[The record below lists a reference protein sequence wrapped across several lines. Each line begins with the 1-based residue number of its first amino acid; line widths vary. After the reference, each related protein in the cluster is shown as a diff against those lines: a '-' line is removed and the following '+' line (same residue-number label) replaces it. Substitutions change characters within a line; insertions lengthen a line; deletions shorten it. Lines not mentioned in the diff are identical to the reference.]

1 MEILSAYPIRMIR
14 KVVYFYSMLKHVLK
28 EALIFVFLSKNIV
41 WYLVVTT
48 KKGDVESYTY
58 KTYGQVESD
67 AKKFAY
73 FLEKE
78 GLKPGEDVFGI
89 FSANN
94 YEYDVAII
102 GGYYRNLANSSLYDT
117 LGPQEDFLKF

>member
-1 MEILSAYPIRMIR
+1 MPSFRSKWLHNDVIFSKIL
-14 KVVYFYSMLKHVLK
+14 
-28 EALIFVFLSKNIV
+28 E
-41 WYLVVTT
+41 
-48 KKGDVESYTY
+48 KGDVESYTY
-58 KTYGQVESD
+58 KTYGQVASE

-78 GLKPGEDVFGI
+78 ELVPGQDVFGI

-94 YEYDVAII
+94 YQYDVAIV

-117 LGPQEDFLKF
+117 LGPQVMLIFYS

>member
-1 MEILSAYPIRMIR
+1 MFWRLCR
-14 KVVYFYSMLKHVLK
+14 YFLPCDSWITTQDDVL
-28 EALIFVFLSKNIV
+28 FSKIP
-41 WYLVVTT
+41 

-58 KTYGQVESD
+58 KTYGQVASE

-78 GLKPGEDVFGI
+78 GLVPGKDVFGI

-94 YEYDVAII
+94 YQYDVAIV

-117 LGPQEDFLKF
+117 LGPQVKHIF

>member
-1 MEILSAYPIRMIR
+1 M
-14 KVVYFYSMLKHVLK
+14 
-28 EALIFVFLSKNIV
+28 
-41 WYLVVTT
+41 
-48 KKGDVESYTY
+48 ESYTY

-102 GGYYRNLANSSLYDT
+102 GGYFRNLANSSLYDT
-117 LGPQEDFLKF
+117 LGPQENFQKLNFCSLRFFYRFRKILKRQLNTFAKRLK